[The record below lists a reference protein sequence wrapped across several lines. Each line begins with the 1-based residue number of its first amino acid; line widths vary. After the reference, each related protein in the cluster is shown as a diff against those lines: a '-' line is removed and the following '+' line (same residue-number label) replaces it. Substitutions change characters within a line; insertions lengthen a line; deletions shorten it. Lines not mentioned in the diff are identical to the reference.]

1 MSAAILMALLAAI
14 LTAMA
19 HVLAKESLPRQ
30 DYGAFLIIRM
40 AAAAVATG
48 LLFLLLGDPVAPEA
62 ASRAAWGALAA
73 VSLLPIL
80 VNLVL
85 FRGMKRLPVNV
96 AVPLF
101 HSYPAITY
109 LLQVAALGVLFR
121 APAFAGVLLVVAGV
135 AGFSARR
142 RGGTKRLDPA
152 GIGLVL
158 TGSVFMAVATVSWK
172 ALQAHFGKLLIA
184 FGGGLVSTLAV
195 LLLYAPRLR
204 RLHWGD
210 RRAVLGTAAS
220 GVLVFGFANVLSL
233 TAMQTLEPAL
243 VFAIVA
249 TSVLWTA
256 VISFLRL
263 GERWTLFQFVAACLV
278 VGGIFLM
285 SRFPA
290 ADSPQPLSPQEI
302 AKEKDVSFA
311 P

>member
-1 MSAAILMALLAAI
+1 
-14 LTAMA
+14 
-19 HVLAKESLPRQ
+19 
-30 DYGAFLIIRM
+30 
-40 AAAAVATG
+40 
-48 LLFLLLGDPVAPEA
+48 
-62 ASRAAWGALAA
+62 
-73 VSLLPIL
+73 
-80 VNLVL
+80 
-85 FRGMKRLPVNV
+85 MKRLPVNV

-101 HSYPAITY
+101 HSYPAVTY

-135 AGFSARR
+135 TGFSARR
-142 RGGTKRLDPA
+142 RGGGGERLDPA

-158 TGSVFMAVATVSWK
+158 TGSVVMAVATVSWK

-184 FGGGLVSTLAV
+184 FGGGLLSTLAV

-220 GVLVFGFANVLSL
+220 GVLVFGLANVLSL
-233 TAMQTLEPAL
+233 TAMQTLDPAL

-256 VISFLRL
+256 VIGFLRL
-263 GERWTLFQFVAACLV
+263 GERWTLFQFLSACLV

-285 SRFPA
+285 SRFAEPG
-290 ADSPQPLSPQEI
+290 DPQPPSPQEV
-302 AKEKDVSFA
+302 AKEDGVSI
-311 P
+311 PP